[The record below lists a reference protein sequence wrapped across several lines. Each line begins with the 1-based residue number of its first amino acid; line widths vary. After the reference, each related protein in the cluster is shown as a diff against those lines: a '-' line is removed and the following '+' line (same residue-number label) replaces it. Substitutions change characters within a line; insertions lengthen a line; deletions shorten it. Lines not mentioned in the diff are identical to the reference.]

1 MKAVSTTAVCKK
13 IGKVA
18 FTRRGR
24 PRRVVDPGDLPE
36 GGPPLRAN
44 HSSEPTKTPRSGQGR
59 VLVSLDSVGVRRSS
73 RRLLDDISLDVLR
86 GEVLALVGANGAGKS
101 TMLGVVAGDIA
112 PDIGTVTLR
121 GRSIDSMTPE
131 ELARV
136 RSVLPQ
142 QTLLQFGFRGRDVV
156 EMGRSPL
163 APERRQHDAYA
174 VEQAMAS
181 TESRHL
187 GERRYPTL
195 SGGEQMRVSL
205 ARVLAQESP
214 LLLLDEPTASLDV
227 RHQHLVMEVA
237 QAFAAE
243 GATVVCILHDLNLAL
258 AYADRIAVLAQGQ
271 LVAAGAPWEIAEGD
285 LLEQAFACPMT
296 VMPHP
301 HRPAPMVLTLGAG
314 TGSCFLRH
322 LDLPSNW

>member
-1 MKAVSTTAVCKK
+1 MKALSQRESNETSDSV
-13 IGKVA
+13 
-18 FTRRGR
+18 
-24 PRRVVDPGDLPE
+24 PD
-36 GGPPLRAN
+36 
-44 HSSEPTKTPRSGQGR
+44 R
-59 VLVSLDSVGVRRSS
+59 VLVSMDSVGIQRSS
-73 RRLLDDISLDVLR
+73 RRLLDDISLDILR

-101 TMLGVVAGDIA
+101 TMLGVVAGDITPEVGA
-112 PDIGTVTLR
+112 VTLR
-121 GRSIDSMTPE
+121 GRAIGSMPPE
-131 ELARV
+131 ELALV

-163 APERRQHDAYA
+163 PIDRRKHDASA
-174 VEQAMAS
+174 VEHAMAS
-181 TESRHL
+181 TESSHL
-187 GERRYPTL
+187 ADRRYPTL
-195 SGGEQMRVSL
+195 SGGEQMRISL

-237 QAFAAE
+237 RAFAAE

-258 AYADRIAVLAQGQ
+258 TYADRVAVLAQGR
-271 LVAAGAPWEIAEGD
+271 LIACDTPWEITRGE
-285 LLEQAFACPMT
+285 LLEQAFACPMS
-296 VMPHP
+296 VVRHP
-301 HRPAPMVLTLGAG
+301 HRESPMVLTLGAG